1 MTNNIY
7 FVANWKMY
15 GAKSSLN
22 ALNKLINFSKNK
34 KFKRAKIIYFPP
46 YTLIKDFIN
55 KFKKTKIAVGGQN
68 CHQVENYGSFT
79 GSISPKMIKDLGCK
93 YVIIGHSENRASG
106 DTDSI
111 INKKIH
117 SAIGKK
123 LNVVFCIGETLKQ
136 KRKKL
141 TSSILKIQINN
152 GLKRV
157 KNFQNILIAYEPVWS
172 IGTGIIPNNK
182 ELETNAKKIK
192 NLILKKTKIKLP
204 ILYGGS
210 VNEKNI
216 SYLRNISGINGFLI
230 GSASQ
235 NTKKFIDIIKK
246 TII

>member
-15 GAKSSLN
+15 VAKSNLN

-34 KFKRAKIIYFPP
+34 KLKRAKIIYFPP
-46 YTLIKDFIN
+46 YTLLKDFIN
-55 KFKKTKIAVGGQN
+55 KFKKTKISVGGQN
-68 CHQVENYGSFT
+68 CHHVESYGPFT

-106 DTDSI
+106 DTNSI

-136 KRKKL
+136 KRKKM
-141 TSSILKIQINN
+141 TSSILKKQINN
-152 GLKRV
+152 GLKGV
-157 KNFQNILIAYEPVWS
+157 KNFQKILIAYEPVWS

>member
-1 MTNNIY
+1 
-7 FVANWKMY
+7 
-15 GAKSSLN
+15 
-22 ALNKLINFSKNK
+22 
-34 KFKRAKIIYFPP
+34 
-46 YTLIKDFIN
+46 
-55 KFKKTKIAVGGQN
+55 
-68 CHQVENYGSFT
+68 
-79 GSISPKMIKDLGCK
+79 
-93 YVIIGHSENRASG
+93 
-106 DTDSI
+106 
-111 INKKIH
+111 
-117 SAIGKK
+117 
-123 LNVVFCIGETLKQ
+123 
-136 KRKKL
+136 
-141 TSSILKIQINN
+141 
-152 GLKRV
+152 
-157 KNFQNILIAYEPVWS
+157 LIAYEPVWS